1 MNDRDLM
8 TLPGWKQRDMV
19 VSGELSSRELV
30 EASLR
35 RIEAL
40 DDRIHAFVT
49 VDREGALAS
58 ADAADAAV
66 RAASDP
72 AAELGPFHGVP
83 ISIKDLEPT
92 KGLRTM
98 MGSVLYRT
106 GCRTTTRPSWSGYG
120 TRGP

>member
-49 VDREGALAS
+49 VDREGAL
-58 ADAADAAV
+58 
-66 RAASDP
+66 
-72 AAELGPFHGVP
+72 
-83 ISIKDLEPT
+83 
-92 KGLRTM
+92 GLR
-98 MGSVLYRT
+98 GRR
-106 GCRTTTRPSWSGYG
+106 GRGRPGG
-120 TRGP
+120 VGPGRRAWPIPRRADLHKGPGAD